1 MGKSIL
7 ILSGIFPPDS
17 GGPAK
22 FASTFQN
29 WLVQKN
35 SKASV
40 LSLTDGPTQKIF
52 SNESTLVRVSRRN
65 YLPIRIVSTIFWL
78 SKLQKKHSA
87 IIANGLFIE
96 IAILGF
102 FRNFQYSVK
111 IPGDIVWERARNSGL
126 TTRNVEDF
134 QDQKLNIRYRIFRFL
149 FTKSITG
156 AGQVIV
162 PSKQLGTLCQKWG
175 VKDERITIVHN
186 SVDSS
191 LFSPDAS
198 THKMYDVISVS
209 RLVKWK
215 CVDEVIRACASV
227 NASLL
232 IVGTGPEEAQLRE
245 LAADLKGQVNFAGDV
260 PQIDLP
266 NLYRQAKIFVLNS
279 NFEATSYSLL
289 EARSCGL
296 PSLARGGTGSDEV
309 IHSGVDGILYDG
321 ANSQSLEEGLRAL
334 LANPVEADNYAKKGR
349 KSILKSFDVETNY
362 QKILDV
368 ISG

>member
-29 WLVQKN
+29 WLVQNKI
-35 SKASV
+35 KATV

-52 SNESTLVRVSRRN
+52 SNESALVRVSRRN
-65 YLPIRIVSTIFWL
+65 NLLIRIVSSIFWL
-78 SKLQKKHSA
+78 SKLQKRHSA

-96 IAILGF
+96 IALLSF
-102 FRNFQYSVK
+102 FKNFQYSVK

-126 TTRNVEDF
+126 TIRNIEDF
-134 QDQKLNIRYRIFRFL
+134 QDQKLNIKYRIFRFL

-156 AGQVIV
+156 AEQVIV
-162 PSKQLGTLCQKWG
+162 PSKQLGTLCRKWG

-186 SVDSS
+186 SVDTS
-191 LFSPDAS
+191 LFSPDSS
-198 THKMYDVISVS
+198 THKKYDVISVS

-232 IVGTGPEEAQLRE
+232 IVGTGPEESQLRE
-245 LAADLKGQVNFAGDV
+245 LVADLKTQVIFAGDV
-260 PQIDLP
+260 PQMDLP
-266 NLYRQAKIFVLNS
+266 NLFRQAKIFVLNS
-279 NFEATSYSLL
+279 SFEATSYSLL

-309 IHSGVDGILYDG
+309 IHSGVDGVLYDG
-321 ANSQSLEEGLRAL
+321 AKPQSLEEALHAL
-334 LANPVEADNYAKKGR
+334 LADPIEADNYAKMGR
-349 KSILKSFDVETNY
+349 LSILESFNMETNY
-362 QKILDV
+362 QKILEV

>member
-35 SKASV
+35 SKATV

-52 SNESTLVRVSRRN
+52 SNESALVRVSRRN
-65 YLPIRIVSTIFWL
+65 YLLIRIVSTIYWL

-156 AGQVIV
+156 AGKVIV
-162 PSKQLGTLCQKWG
+162 PSKQLGTLCRLWG
-175 VKDERITIVHN
+175 V
-186 SVDSS
+186 
-191 LFSPDAS
+191 
-198 THKMYDVISVS
+198 
-209 RLVKWK
+209 
-215 CVDEVIRACASV
+215 
-227 NASLL
+227 
-232 IVGTGPEEAQLRE
+232 
-245 LAADLKGQVNFAGDV
+245 
-260 PQIDLP
+260 
-266 NLYRQAKIFVLNS
+266 
-279 NFEATSYSLL
+279 
-289 EARSCGL
+289 
-296 PSLARGGTGSDEV
+296 
-309 IHSGVDGILYDG
+309 
-321 ANSQSLEEGLRAL
+321 
-334 LANPVEADNYAKKGR
+334 
-349 KSILKSFDVETNY
+349 
-362 QKILDV
+362 
-368 ISG
+368 